1 MNTQNNQFNLTKFQ
15 ANDGLTNWYK
25 KGEQLANWGN
35 YAQALACFDQS
46 IAIHPQDIAA
56 WVFRGVVLIHMER
69 YEEALASCNQALTI
83 QPNDKQAWLFRGA
96 ALSHLGRYKQSYESY
111 DKALGKVR
119 QSVGQRLT
127 QILKGIFKLGNSLT
141 IINEQ

>member
-1 MNTQNNQFNLTKFQ
+1 MNTHNHQSNLTKFPTN
-15 ANDGLTNWYK
+15 AKLTNLYN

-35 YAQALACFDQS
+35 YAQALTCFDQYL
-46 IAIHPQDIAA
+46 AIQPQDIAA
-56 WVFRGVVLIHMER
+56 WVFRGVVLIHLER
-69 YEEALASCNQALTI
+69 YEEALASCNQALKI

-96 ALSHLGRYKQSYESY
+96 ALNHLGRYKQSYHSY

-119 QSVGQRLT
+119 QSAGQRLT
-127 QILKGIFKLGNSLT
+127 QVFKGIFKLGNSLT

>member
-1 MNTQNNQFNLTKFQ
+1 MNTQNNKFNLTKFQ
-15 ANDGLTNWYK
+15 ANDELTNWYK
-25 KGEQLANWGN
+25 KGEQLAKCGN
-35 YAQALACFDQS
+35 YAQALTCFDQS
-46 IAIHPQDIAA
+46 IAIQPQDIAA
-56 WVFRGVVLIHMER
+56 WVFRGVVLIHLER

-96 ALSHLGRYKQSYESY
+96 ALNHLGRYKQSYNSY

-119 QSVGQRLT
+119 QSAGQRLT